1 MRVLLV
7 EDSERLNAAVAR
19 GLRAAGLSV
28 DCAADGQ
35 AALQFEHRY
44 PYEVI
49 VLDLLLPKVSG
60 FEVLRHLR
68 EHESRARV
76 LVLSARDQVTDR
88 VSCLNLGA
96 DDYLVKPFA
105 FDELVA
111 RVLALGRRRIGE
123 TSPAL
128 RVGELTIDTAARV
141 ALAGTE
147 ALPLAP
153 KEYALLE
160 TLVRARGRC
169 MSRAELFERLYDS
182 RSDSSDRVIEVIV
195 STLRAKL
202 ARAGCSDLIETR
214 RGFGYCVA

>member
-1 MRVLLV
+1 MRVLIV
-7 EDSERLNAAVAR
+7 EDSERLNAAVTR
-19 GLRAAGLSV
+19 GLRAGGLTV
-28 DCAADGQ
+28 DSATDGES
-35 AALQFEHRY
+35 ALRFARGY

-49 VLDLLLPKVSG
+49 VLDLMLPKLSG
-60 FEVLRHLR
+60 FDVLRHLR
-68 EHESRARV
+68 NDQSPARV

-105 FDELVA
+105 FEELFA
-111 RVLALGRRRIGE
+111 RVLALGRRRAGE
-123 TSPAL
+123 MEPIL
-128 RVGELTIDTAARV
+128 RVGELTVDTVARV
-141 ALAGTE
+141 ASIGRE
-147 ALPLAP
+147 ALALAP

-202 ARAGCSDLIETR
+202 ERAGCDGLIETR

>member
-7 EDSERLNAAVAR
+7 EDSARLNAAVAR
-19 GLRAAGLSV
+19 GLRAAGFSV
-28 DCAADGQ
+28 DCAADGES
-35 AALQFEHRY
+35 ALEFEHRY

-49 VLDLLLPKVSG
+49 VLDLLLPTLSG
-60 FEVLRHLR
+60 FEVLRRLR
-68 EHESRARV
+68 ERESPARV
-76 LVLSARDQVTDR
+76 LILSARDQVGDR

-111 RVLALGRRRIGE
+111 RVLALARRRIGE
-123 TSPAL
+123 TSPVL
-128 RVGELTIDTAARV
+128 RVGGLAVDTAARLV
-141 ALAGTE
+141 LVGTE
-147 ALPLAP
+147 ALALAP

-160 TLVRARGRC
+160 TLVRSRGRC
-169 MSRAELFERLYDS
+169 MSRAELFEHLYDS

-195 STLRAKL
+195 STLRTKL

-214 RGFGYCVA
+214 RGFGYYVA

>member
-1 MRVLLV
+1 MRVLIV

-28 DCAADGQ
+28 DCAADGES
-35 AALQFEHRY
+35 ALQFEHRY
-44 PYEVI
+44 PYQVI
-49 VLDLLLPKVSG
+49 VLDLMLPKLSG
-60 FEVLRHLR
+60 FEVLRRIRDR
-68 EHESRARV
+68 ESGARV

-105 FDELVA
+105 FDELIA
-111 RVLALGRRRIGE
+111 RVLALGRRRSGE
-123 TSPAL
+123 TRPVL

-141 ALAGTE
+141 ALFGTDE
-147 ALPLAP
+147 LALSP

-160 TLVRARGRC
+160 TLVRSRGRC
-169 MSRAELFERLYDS
+169 LSRAELFERLYES
-182 RSDSSDRVIEVIV
+182 RSDSSDQVIEVIV
-195 STLRAKL
+195 STLRTRLK
-202 ARAGCSDLIETR
+202 RAGCTNLIETR